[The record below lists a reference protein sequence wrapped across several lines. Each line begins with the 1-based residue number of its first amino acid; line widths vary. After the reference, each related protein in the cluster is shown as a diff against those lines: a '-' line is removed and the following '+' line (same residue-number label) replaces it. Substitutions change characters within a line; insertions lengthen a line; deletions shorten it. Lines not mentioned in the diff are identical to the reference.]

1 MSPSTFSRGPPLA
14 AERLIPYV
22 YIQRTNG
29 VRLFMQRLVLAIA
42 VVAILA
48 AVFAMA
54 LKALAKAS
62 ERRGGVD
69 ALTTGGAM
77 QKAAFFLL
85 LCLILYV
92 SVSGAS

>member
-1 MSPSTFSRGPPLA
+1 
-14 AERLIPYV
+14 
-22 YIQRTNG
+22 
-29 VRLFMQRLVLAIA
+29 MQRLVLAIA
-42 VVAILA
+42 VLAILA
-48 AVFAMA
+48 TVFAMA
-54 LKALAKAS
+54 IRAVAKAS
-62 ERRGGVD
+62 ERRGGVA

>member
-1 MSPSTFSRGPPLA
+1 
-14 AERLIPYV
+14 
-22 YIQRTNG
+22 
-29 VRLFMQRLVLAIA
+29 MQRLVLAIA
-42 VVAILA
+42 LVAILA
-48 AVFAMA
+48 TVIALIIKAVARV
-54 LKALAKAS
+54 S
-62 ERRGGVD
+62 QQRGGVD

>member
-1 MSPSTFSRGPPLA
+1 MLTAEQKRGP
-14 AERLIPYV
+14 
-22 YIQRTNG
+22 
-29 VRLFMQRLVLAIA
+29 MQRLVLAIA
-42 VVAILA
+42 FVAILA
-48 AVFAMA
+48 ALFAMA
-54 LKALAKAS
+54 AKALARAS
-62 ERRGGVD
+62 ERRGGVA

>member
-1 MSPSTFSRGPPLA
+1 
-14 AERLIPYV
+14 
-22 YIQRTNG
+22 
-29 VRLFMQRLVLAIA
+29 MQRLVLAIA
-42 VVAILA
+42 VLAILA
-48 AVFAMA
+48 AGFAMLVRVA
-54 LKALAKAS
+54 TRAA
-62 ERRGGVD
+62 ERRGGVA

>member
-1 MSPSTFSRGPPLA
+1 MT
-14 AERLIPYV
+14 
-22 YIQRTNG
+22 
-29 VRLFMQRLVLAIA
+29 RLFLALAIVA
-42 VVAILA
+42 FLAAILA
-48 AVFAMA
+48 LVTKGV
-54 LKALAKAS
+54 LRAS
-62 ERRGGVD
+62 ERRGGID

>member
-1 MSPSTFSRGPPLA
+1 
-14 AERLIPYV
+14 
-22 YIQRTNG
+22 
-29 VRLFMQRLVLAIA
+29 MQRLVLAIA
-42 VVAILA
+42 FVAILA
-48 AVFAMA
+48 ALFAMVV
-54 LKALAKAS
+54 KAIARAS
-62 ERRGGVD
+62 ERRGGVA

>member
-1 MSPSTFSRGPPLA
+1 
-14 AERLIPYV
+14 
-22 YIQRTNG
+22 
-29 VRLFMQRLVLAIA
+29 MQRLVLAIA

-48 AVFAMA
+48 TLFAMVMRA
-54 LKALAKAS
+54 FARAS
-62 ERRGGVD
+62 QRRGGVA